1 MGKWKNAPVVYVIV
15 QVRFS
20 PVLSLKTYIP
30 QIQEHF
36 RKDGFPAFESRFNF
50 QFPLSVPQPT
60 EAETAAPAIPWERTI
75 SYVFTNRDRSQS
87 FVLEQNGLTFHVT
100 DYLDFGWFL
109 DLFLKHLDHINEV
122 VKPDSSER
130 IGLRYIDAVIPKAG
144 ARIGNYLIPEVLGL
158 SQHPLGGALQQ
169 SFSETLFLD
178 RGTSTVSR
186 ILVREGQIAFPP
198 DMASLPVLLSSR
210 FTAYNGA
217 HAIVDTDSYQ
227 TSSSPMDTV
236 ELRQTLT
243 HLHRSVDNAFHVVT
257 TDFAL
262 ADWK

>member
-1 MGKWKNAPVVYVIV
+1 MGKWKNAPVAYVIV

-20 PVLSLKTYIP
+20 PVLSLKTYIA

-36 RKDGFPAFESRFNF
+36 RKDGFPAFENRFNF
-50 QFPLSVPQPT
+50 QFPLLMTQSIEP
-60 EAETAAPAIPWERTI
+60 ETAPPAIPWERTL
-75 SYVFTNRDRSQS
+75 SYVFTNREQSQS

-100 DYLDFGWFL
+100 DYLDFSWFL

-122 VKPDSSER
+122 LKPDSSER
-130 IGLRYIDAVIPKAG
+130 IGLRYIDTVIPKAG
-144 ARIGNYLIPEVLGL
+144 ANIGKYLIPDVLGL
-158 SQHPLGGALQQ
+158 SQHPLGGAFQQ
-169 SFSETLFLD
+169 SFSETMFLD

-186 ILVREGQIAFPP
+186 VLVRQGQIAFPP
-198 DMASLPVLLSSR
+198 DMASLPVLLNSR
-210 FTAYNGA
+210 FTEYNGV

-227 TSSSPMDTV
+227 TSRSPMDTV
-236 ELRQTLT
+236 ELRHTLT
-243 HLHRSVDNAFHVVT
+243 YLHQSVDRAFHVVT